1 MRSFLQRCR
10 KATIGI
16 IFAFLHKNT
25 KGAKMKILGKIEMIA
40 MLKEKIAQAKN
51 SGDTE
56 VKKLQKLL
64 DKLIRSNDVSYI

>member
-1 MRSFLQRCR
+1 
-10 KATIGI
+10 
-16 IFAFLHKNT
+16 
-25 KGAKMKILGKIEMIA
+25 MKILGKIEMIA